1 MTASESAVTRGSL
14 LPASSLDISLDVETP
29 EQIALSYSI
38 AGIGS
43 RGAAAAIDTLISFA
57 ILAALTVILLIA
69 ANHMGHR
76 PAKAPPSS
84 AWVLAF

>member
-1 MTASESAVTRGSL
+1 MTAPESVATAPPFV
-14 LPASSLDISLDVETP
+14 PASSLDISLDVETP

-57 ILAALTVILLIA
+57 ILVAMTAILLIA
-69 ANHMGHR
+69 AGHFATK
-76 PAKAPPSS
+76 PVKTSPSS
-84 AWVLAF
+84 A